1 MIRQLG
7 SLTLKNNSVL
17 SIVAGSVLE
26 FEGDAIV
33 NAANTGGISG
43 GMYINIIFHKILFL
57 GGIDG
62 MINKM
67 AGSGIITERQN
78 FGGIQTGK

>member
-26 FEGDAIV
+26 FVGDAIV
-33 NAANTGGISG
+33 NAANTGGI
-43 GMYINIIFHKILFL
+43 N
-57 GGIDG
+57 GGIS
-62 MINKM
+62 ISYLS
-67 AGSGIITERQN
+67 A
-78 FGGIQTGK
+78 

>member
-33 NAANTGGISG
+33 NAANTGGVSG
-43 GMYINIIFHKILFL
+43 GLLISYFIKY
-57 GGIDG
+57 D
-62 MINKM
+62 
-67 AGSGIITERQN
+67 S
-78 FGGIQTGK
+78 